1 MPVSITKTSKKI
13 STSPLGVS
21 ETARPVL
28 GRIIG
33 QLKALETL
41 TVSSPLDETFLCRWR
56 RVLDDIDIFQ
66 QQMIAGSDYSVTC
79 TRGCATCCYHWV
91 EDVNSFEA
99 EIIADKIRRMFPHRV
114 GEILRGCRDD
124 CEELERLDVLV
135 QNRLEEHDV
144 RQSSGPAIDPVDLLL
159 HVFYRLGRPCPLLDA
174 EGCCMVY
181 DERPLTCRMYLSFSD
196 PIRCDPEYITTSS
209 TSTFLV
215 DLSESANTI
224 LDRLHFA
231 HMRFE
236 GDTGLRSLLAR
247 YLA

>member
-1 MPVSITKTSKKI
+1 MPVSIVKTSKRN
-13 STSPLGVS
+13 SNSPLTLSGS
-21 ETARPVL
+21 ARSVL
-28 GRIIG
+28 GKIIG
-33 QLKALETL
+33 QLKTLETL
-41 TVSSPLDETFLCRWR
+41 AVSSPLDDLFLGHWR
-56 RVLDDIDIFQ
+56 MILADIDTFQ

-99 EIIADKIRRMFPHRV
+99 EIIAEKIRRTFPHRV
-114 GEILRGCRDD
+114 DELLRSCRGD
-124 CEELERLDVLV
+124 CNELERLDALV

-144 RQSSGPAIDPVDLLL
+144 RQSSEPAIDPVDLLL
-159 HVFYRLGRPCPLLDA
+159 HVFYRLRRPCPLLDA

-209 TSTFLV
+209 TSTCLV

-224 LDRLHFA
+224 LDRLHFT

-247 YLA
+247 YLE